1 MPAAPKN
8 DTPPETPATD
18 AAPLADAVPAAL
30 AVGDLVTYSGPLGT
44 YPGRVAEVDGPRHFV
59 HLDGV
64 GRVLC
69 GAADLTADADTLLSA
84 AGSATQS

>member
-8 DTPPETPATD
+8 DTPPETPVVDPT
-18 AAPLADAVPAAL
+18 PVADAVPAPVF
-30 AVGDLVTYSGPLGT
+30 AVHDFVTYSGPLGT

-59 HLDGV
+59 DVTGV

-69 GAADLTADADTLLSA
+69 GAADLTADAA
-84 AGSATQS
+84 A